1 MRLACV
7 EGVSKKARVV
17 LLTPGALL
25 REERKGN
32 GCYAGYNA
40 VERKVGDKWKL

>member
-25 REERKGN
+25 REERKGKETV
-32 GCYAGYNA
+32 AKQA
-40 VERKVGDKWKL
+40 TMR